1 MCRENANVSLDKL
14 HEIAE
19 NGLREQLKQ
28 LGFDV
33 SGKVQIYT
41 LLLFVRVCEY

>member
-1 MCRENANVSLDKL
+1 MSLDKL
-14 HEIAE
+14 HGIAE

-33 SGKVQIYT
+33 SGKVKIYT
-41 LLLFVRVCEY
+41 LLLNMKICSD